1 MTEKLYMEDCYQRS
15 FQANVEEVRDDG
27 IVLDTTAFYP
37 TGGGQPADQGSLAT
51 DTTTTEVTD
60 VQERDGAVVHIVG
73 STDGFE
79 QGQKVEGDVDWD
91 RRYLLMRLHT
101 AQHLLS
107 AVVLD
112 EFGAETVGN
121 QIHVGEARMDFE
133 PADFSD
139 EDLQRIQNICNSY
152 IDEDRDVTIGQM
164 PRSEVEERIAVGRS
178 NLDLIPDHIDPL
190 RVVEIDGLDICPCG
204 GTHVGGLDEIGHMEI
219 TDRSSKGADTDR
231 IRFTID
237 DA

>member
-1 MTEKLYMEDCYQRS
+1 MTEKLYMENCYLQS
-15 FQANVEEVRDDG
+15 FDATVEGFHDDG
-27 IVLDTTAFYP
+27 IVLDVTAFYP
-37 TGGGQPADQGSLAT
+37 EGGGQPPDHGRLQT
-51 DTTTTEVTD
+51 DTATVTVTD
-60 VQERDGAVVHIVG
+60 VQERNGSVVHIVG
-73 STDGFE
+73 STDSFE
-79 QGQKVEGDVDWD
+79 QGQAVEGEIDWE

-121 QIHVGEARMDFE
+121 QIKIGEARMDFE
-133 PADFSD
+133 PADFSS
-139 EDLQRIQNICNSY
+139 EDLQAIQNICNSY

-164 PRSEVEERIAVGRS
+164 PRDEIEDRIAIGRS
-178 NLDLIPDHIDPL
+178 NLDLIPDQIDPL
-190 RVVEIDGLDICPCG
+190 RVVEIEGLDICPCG
-204 GTHVGGLDEIGHMEI
+204 GTHVSGLDEIGHMEI

>member
-1 MTEKLYMEDCYQRS
+1 MTEKLYMEDCYRRS
-15 FQANVEEVRDDG
+15 FQATVEDVLDDG

-37 TGGGQPADQGSLAT
+37 EGGGQPADQGTLQA

-60 VQERDGAVVHIVG
+60 VQKRDGAVIHVVD

-79 QGQKVEGDVDWD
+79 EGQTVEGDIHWE

-107 AVVLD
+107 TVVLD
-112 EFGAETVGN
+112 GFGAKTVGN
-121 QIHVGEARMDFE
+121 QIHPGEARMDFE
-133 PADFSD
+133 PASFSE
-139 EDLQRIQNICNSY
+139 EDLQCIQNTCNSY
-152 IDEDRDVTIGQM
+152 IDEDRTVTIGQM
-164 PRSEVEERIAVGRS
+164 PRSEIEDRIAVGRS

-190 RVVEIDGLDICPCG
+190 RVVEIDGLDLCPCG
-204 GTHVGGLDEIGHMEI
+204 GTHVDGLDEIGHMEI
-219 TDRSSKGADTDR
+219 TDRSSKGANTDR